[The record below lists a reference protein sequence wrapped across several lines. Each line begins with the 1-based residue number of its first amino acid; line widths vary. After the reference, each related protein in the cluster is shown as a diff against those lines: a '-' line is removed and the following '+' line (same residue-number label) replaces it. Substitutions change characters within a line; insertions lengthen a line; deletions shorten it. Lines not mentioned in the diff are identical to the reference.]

1 MIEAKKMGDAK
12 QFDKAI
18 ELYKKELAL
27 YPEKRVIL
35 QDIAVCY
42 YSLNDTKT
50 AISYLLRILNDPN
63 LNDGKTEYLL
73 SGCYH
78 KIQDKTNSCK
88 YLNLAIAKNFPG
100 SKELFNQLC
109 Q

>member
-1 MIEAKKMGDAK
+1 LRRKNGDAK

-42 YSLNDTKT
+42 YSSNDTKPLFH
-50 AISYLLRILNDPN
+50 LLRILDDPN

-73 SGCYH
+73 SGCLSQNTRQN
-78 KIQDKTNSCK
+78 KF
-88 YLNLAIAKNFPG
+88 L
-100 SKELFNQLC
+100 
-109 Q
+109 